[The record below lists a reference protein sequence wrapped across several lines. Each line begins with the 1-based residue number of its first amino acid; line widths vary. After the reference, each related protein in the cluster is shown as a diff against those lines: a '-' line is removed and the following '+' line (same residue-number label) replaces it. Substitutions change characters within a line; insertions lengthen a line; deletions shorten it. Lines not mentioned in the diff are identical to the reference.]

1 VQDYGPDELPKI
13 LHNARRY
20 AKHPAGEKADAPLR
34 SPAHSAGSEPA
45 RVGSAVAPLVVIS
58 ADAGDD
64 DLSDMRSEL
73 AAQRDGSRR
82 TIPLPWKRLSDL
94 SNALRPGTVCILAGP
109 PGTGK
114 SFFTAHVAR
123 AVHSAEVPWKY
134 LPLEDRRTD
143 FKWRLL
149 AMLAGDYRM
158 IEDDAEGAAWR
169 QENLERFAA
178 TLEDM
183 TPHICENPR
192 AGCKDAS
199 GKTIVPALPFGA
211 VLDWIG
217 AACEQSARVL
227 FVDPISQIDF
237 EGREPWKAEAEFIRK
252 ALALMADAGAT
263 LVLVAHTVKRGG
275 KTAALPLTLEDVQGS
290 AMIARLCQCALILD
304 AHDPKQSTVYRP
316 GGLRE
321 DVEHNRTILVA
332 KARYASGARQR
343 IAFTQ
348 RADAPAFEECGII
361 APRGSGEA
369 QSENAEHWSEQT

>member
-1 VQDYGPDELPKI
+1 MVI
-13 LHNARRY
+13 
-20 AKHPAGEKADAPLR
+20 PAGT
-34 SPAHSAGSEPA
+34 
-45 RVGSAVAPLVVIS
+45 
-58 ADAGDD
+58 GDD
-64 DLSDMRSEL
+64 DLSDMRGEL

-82 TIPLPWKRLSDL
+82 TIPLPWKRLSGL

-114 SFFTAHVAR
+114 SFFTATIAL
-123 AVHSAEVPWKY
+123 AVHRAEVPWRY

-169 QENLERFAA
+169 QENLDRFAA
-178 TLEDM
+178 ALEDL
-183 TPHICENPR
+183 TPHVCENPR
-192 AGCKDAS
+192 FGCKDAN
-199 GKTIVPALPFGA
+199 GKTIVPALPFGS
-211 VLDWIG
+211 VLDWIRS
-217 AACEQSARVL
+217 ACEQSARVL

-252 ALALMADAGAT
+252 ALALTADAGAT

-290 AMIARLCQCALILD
+290 AMIARLCHTALILD
-304 AHDPKQSTVYRP
+304 AHDTKTSAVYRT

-321 DVEHNRTILVA
+321 DVEHNRTVLIA
-332 KARYASGARQR
+332 KARHASGARQR
-343 IAFTQ
+343 VAFTQ
-348 RADAPAFEECGII
+348 RSDAPAFEEHGVI

-369 QSENAEHWSEQT
+369 QEADAPHWSAGT

>member
-1 VQDYGPDELPKI
+1 MMTCQTCAQNWPR
-13 LHNARRY
+13 NAT
-20 AKHPAGEKADAPLR
+20 AHAG
-34 SPAHSAGSEPA
+34 
-45 RVGSAVAPLVVIS
+45 
-58 ADAGDD
+58 
-64 DLSDMRSEL
+64 
-73 AAQRDGSRR
+73 QSRC
-82 TIPLPWKRLSDL
+82 PWKRLSGL
-94 SNALRPGTVCILAGP
+94 SHALRPGTVCILAGP

-114 SFFTAHVAR
+114 SFFTAHIAL
-123 AVHSAEVPWKY
+123 AVHAAEVPWRY

-178 TLEDM
+178 ALEDL
-183 TPHICENPR
+183 TPHVCENPR
-192 AGCKDAS
+192 AGCKDAD
-199 GKTIVPALPFGA
+199 GKTVVPALPFGA
-211 VLDWIG
+211 VLEWIG

-252 ALALMADAGAT
+252 ALALTADAGAT

-290 AMIARLCQCALILD
+290 AMIARLCHTALILD
-304 AHDPKQSTVYRP
+304 AHDPKTSAVYRT

-321 DVEHNRTILVA
+321 DVEHNRTVLVA
-332 KARYASGARQR
+332 KARHASGARQR
-343 IAFTQ
+343 VAFTQ
-348 RADAPAFEECGII
+348 RSDAPAFEEHGII
-361 APRGSGEA
+361 APRGSGDVQEA
-369 QSENAEHWSEQT
+369 DAPHWSERI